1 MSQRFDLGIA
11 WEWEHDYDFIS
22 VLARKCQEHK
32 ISTCIVNPANL
43 ADIAPMVFSNELMFS
58 AFFDRA
64 SDIRKEFTPLADHLV
79 KNSVPFIN
87 SPRDS
92 EEACNKASMHLQFIT
107 HGINVPYTII
117 LPVFE
122 HDGPTEDIL
131 KLENVGIPFI
141 IKPAHGGGGDGVL
154 LGVKSLAEV
163 MAARKDYVNDQILIQ
178 ENIVPC
184 ILDGKKAYFRVYYA
198 GGNVI
203 SCWWDPQKHVSE
215 RLSPDD
221 WVRHALQEID
231 RIATRIHE
239 ISRLNFF
246 STEIALT
253 ESMKYISVDYINEP
267 CDMRLK
273 SEAWDG
279 VPDEVVE
286 LVCDSLA
293 QFTARAIGQKEVGSA
308 PDPPA
313 PSPKQA

>member
-1 MSQRFDLGIA
+1 MSQQFDLGIA
-11 WEWEHDYDFIS
+11 WEWEFDDDFIS
-22 VLARKCQEHK
+22 VLARKCQEHR
-32 ISTCIVNPANL
+32 ISTFIINPGNL
-43 ADIAPMVFSNELMFS
+43 ADIAPKVLSGEITFTV
-58 AFFDRA
+58 FFDRA
-64 SDIRKEFTPLADHLV
+64 SDTRKDFVPLDDYLI
-79 KNSVPFIN
+79 KNNITFIN
-87 SPRDS
+87 YPRDA
-92 EEACNKASMHLQFIT
+92 EEASNKAAMHLQFIT

-122 HDGPTEDIL
+122 QDGPTEDIL

-163 MAARKDYVNDQILIQ
+163 MAARKDYVNDQLLIQ
-178 ENIVPC
+178 ENIIPR
-184 ILDGKKAYFRVYYA
+184 ILDGKKAWFRVYYA

-203 SCWWDPQKHVSE
+203 ACWWDPQVHNSKKFAPE
-215 RLSPDD
+215 DMARYG
-221 WVRHALQEID
+221 LQEIE

-253 ESMKYISVDYINEP
+253 ESMKYISVDYVNEP
-267 CDMRLK
+267 CDMRLQSK
-273 SEAWDG
+273 VWNG

-293 QFTARAIGQKEVGSA
+293 QFTARAIARREAGST
-308 PDPPA
+308 PQHPPSLA
-313 PSPKQA
+313 